1 MFDSRHYARG
11 VIYRRNH
18 HDIEVHANKEV
29 ILCAGVF
36 NTPKLLMLSGVGP
49 SQHLRD
55 SEVGSYYPSLLASI
69 KKKELFPL

>member
-1 MFDSRHYARG
+1 VIDSRGYARG

-18 HDIEVHANKEV
+18 QDVEVRANKEV

-49 SQHLRD
+49 TQHLRD
-55 SEVGSYYPSLLASI
+55 MGVN
-69 KKKELFPL
+69 